1 MISYS
6 QKKRKILAYCE
17 SVMKDKP
24 YITFD
29 SVNTVR
35 NVLTFGGGLFGK
47 ESASLFSVN

>member
-6 QKKRKILAYCE
+6 QKKRKILSYCE
-17 SVMKDKP
+17 SVMKDKA

-35 NVLTFGGGLFGK
+35 NILSFGFAK
-47 ESASLFSVN
+47 ESCSLFSVN